1 LKSRPS
7 LIIAALVTV
16 AVALLAA
23 CAPEAPS
30 AGGGG
35 SASGNQVTDATL
47 TIATT
52 TDVVNYNPLVGN
64 SRSDYWITNLMY
76 PHLLSIGPD
85 GDKQPELAQKWGYDN
100 PTSGYY
106 EIRSGLK
113 WSDGQPLTAKDVAFT
128 LNATKRDA
136 PAGTLTGQLT
146 NFESATAVSDTR
158 VEVKL
163 SAPDSTVIPEVGFW
177 GNIVPQHVFE
187 PAGSVAKFANDGSN
201 GGWVSA
207 GPYVLTSVQR
217 GQSYTME
224 RVDNYPL
231 VDGGR
236 PKAAKIVY
244 RVFPDVNTEI
254 LSLKNGD
261 VDVIA
266 NSLPP
271 AQVKGLQSTPG
282 IKVAE
287 VPGLGYSH
295 MTYNMTK
302 PDLAKKEVRQALA
315 QAVDY
320 NAIRKVVLQDQGVST
335 GSSPIMP
342 VLKNF
347 YDDSIKEYKYD
358 PEESKKLLRQ
368 AGYTADGNGNFPLT
382 FRLIYSLQDPVTT
395 QWATLVKDGAA
406 KAGITIELQ
415 GLERNTYLAK
425 TNAGDFDI
433 YAGNFA
439 IMDDPATNM
448 ALTYLPKGAIN
459 YSYVDD
465 PALNDLITQARVTFE
480 RDKQKPILQKAA
492 KMVRD
497 NVYDNIM
504 YTQNLYVAYRSD
516 WSGFLV
522 KPSELLS
529 IVNPISVASAT
540 KSK

>member
-1 LKSRPS
+1 LTSRPR
-7 LIIAALVTV
+7 LIAAIAA
-16 AVALLAA
+16 AVATFTA
-23 CAPEAPS
+23 CAPSAPTE
-30 AGGGG
+30 GGGG
-35 SASGNQVTDATL
+35 AAVTDATL

-52 TDVVNYNPLVGN
+52 TDVVNYNPLIGN

-76 PHLLSIGPD
+76 PHLLSIGAD
-85 GDKQPELAQKWGYDN
+85 GEKAPELAEKWGYVDD
-100 PTSGYY
+100 TTGFY
-106 EIRSGLK
+106 EIRSGMK
-113 WSDGQPLTAKDVAFT
+113 WSDGKPLTAKDVAYT
-128 LNATKRDA
+128 LNAVKKDK
-136 PAGTLTGQLT
+136 PAGTLYGQLT

-158 VEVKL
+158 VELKL
-163 SAPDSTVIPEVGFW
+163 SKPDSTVVPEVGFW
-177 GNIVPQHVFE
+177 GNVVPQHVFE
-187 PAGSVAKFANDGSN
+187 PAGSVATFANDGKN

-207 GPYVLTSVQR
+207 GPYVLKDVQR

-231 VDGGR
+231 VEGGK

-244 RVFPDVNTEI
+244 RVYPDVNTEI
-254 LSLKNGD
+254 LGLKNGD

-271 AQVKGLQSTPG
+271 AQVKGLQGTQG
-282 IKVAE
+282 ITVEE
-287 VPGLGYSH
+287 VPGLGYAH
-295 MTYNMTK
+295 MTYNMNK
-302 PDLAKKEVRQALA
+302 PDLAKKEVREALA
-315 QAVDY
+315 HAVDY
-320 NAIRKVVLQDQGVST
+320 DAIRKVVLAGQGVST

-342 VLKNF
+342 VLKDF
-347 YDDSIKEYKYD
+347 HDDSIKEYAFD
-358 PEESKKLLRQ
+358 PEKSKQLLTG
-368 AGYTADGNGNFPLT
+368 AGYKTDGSLK

-425 TNAGDFDI
+425 TDAGDFDI

-448 ALTYLPKGAIN
+448 ALTYLPGGAIN

-465 PALNDLITQARVTFE
+465 PALSQLIEKARVTFE
-480 RDKQKPILQKAA
+480 RDEQKPLLQQAA
-492 KMVRD
+492 KIVRD
-497 NVYDNIM
+497 NVYDNVM
-504 YTQNLYVAYRSD
+504 YTQNLYVAHRSE
-516 WSGFLV
+516 WSGFVV

-540 KSK
+540 KSES

>member
-1 LKSRPS
+1 LTSRPR
-7 LIIAALVTV
+7 LIAAIAAAAAIATF
-16 AVALLAA
+16 AA
-23 CAPEAPS
+23 CAPSAPTE
-30 AGGGG
+30 GGGG
-35 SASGNQVTDATL
+35 GAAVTDATL

-52 TDVVNYNPLVGN
+52 TDVVNYNPFVGN

-85 GDKQPELAQKWGYDN
+85 GEKAPELAEKWGYVND
-100 PTSGYY
+100 TTGYY
-106 EIRSGLK
+106 EIRSGMK
-113 WSDGQPLTAKDVAFT
+113 WSDGTPLTAKDVAYS
-128 LNATKRDA
+128 LNAVKRDK

-146 NFESATAVSDTR
+146 NFASATAVSDTR
-158 VEVKL
+158 VELKL
-163 SAPDSTVIPEVGFW
+163 SAPDSTIVPEVGFW
-177 GNIVPQHVFE
+177 GNVVPQHVFE
-187 PAGSVAKFANDGSN
+187 PAGSVATFANDGSN

-207 GPYVLTSVQR
+207 GPYVLTDVQR
-217 GQSYTME
+217 GQSYTLE

-231 VDGGR
+231 VDGGK
-236 PKAAKIVY
+236 PKAAKVVY
-244 RVFPDVNTEI
+244 RVYPDVNTEI
-254 LSLKNGD
+254 LGLKNGD

-271 AQVKGLQSTPG
+271 AQVKGLRNTPG
-282 IKVAE
+282 ITVE
-287 VPGLGYSH
+287 EIPGLGYAH

-315 QAVDY
+315 YAVDY
-320 NAIRKVVLQDQGVST
+320 DAIRKVVLQDQGVST

-342 VLKNF
+342 VLKDF
-347 YDDSIKEYKYD
+347 YDDSIKEYSYD
-358 PEESKKLLRQ
+358 PEESKKLLTE
-368 AGYTADGNGNFPLT
+368 AGYATDGSLK

-425 TNAGDFDI
+425 TDAGDFDI

-448 ALTYLPKGAIN
+448 ALTYLPGGVIN

-465 PALNDLITQARVTFE
+465 PELSSLIEQARVTFE
-480 RDKQKPILQKAA
+480 RDEQKPLLQKAA
-492 KMVRD
+492 KIVRD

-504 YTQNLYVAYRSD
+504 YTQNLFVAHRSD
-516 WSGFLV
+516 WSGFVV

-540 KSK
+540 KSESE

>member
-1 LKSRPS
+1 MTSRPR
-7 LIIAALVTV
+7 LTAAKAVTA
-16 AVALLAA
+16 AVAAIATFTA
-23 CAPEAPS
+23 CAPSAPDED
-30 AGGGG
+30 GGGG
-35 SASGNQVTDATL
+35 AAVTDATL

-52 TDVVNYNPLVGN
+52 TDVVNYNPFVGN

-85 GDKQPELAQKWGYDN
+85 GEKAPELAEKWGYVDD
-100 PTSGYY
+100 TTAYY
-106 EIRSGLK
+106 EIRSGMT
-113 WSDGQPLTAKDVAFT
+113 WSDGTPLTAKDVAFS
-128 LNATKRDA
+128 LNAVKRDK

-158 VEVKL
+158 VELKL
-163 SAPDSTVIPEVGFW
+163 TAPDSTVVPEVGFW
-177 GNIVPQHVFE
+177 GNVVPQHVFE
-187 PAGSVAKFANDGSN
+187 PAGSVATFANDGKN

-207 GPYVLTSVQR
+207 GPYVLTDVQR
-217 GQSYTME
+217 GQSYTLE

-231 VDGGR
+231 VDGGK
-236 PKAAKIVY
+236 PKAAKVVY
-244 RVFPDVNTEI
+244 RVYPDVNTEI
-254 LSLKNGD
+254 LGLKNGD

-271 AQVKGLQSTPG
+271 AQVKGLQNTPG
-282 IKVAE
+282 ITVE
-287 VPGLGYSH
+287 EIPGLGYAH

-315 QAVDY
+315 YAVDY
-320 NAIRKVVLQDQGVST
+320 NAIRRVVLAGQAVST

-342 VLKNF
+342 VLKDY
-347 YDDSIKEYKYD
+347 YDDSIKEYEFD
-358 PEESKKLLRQ
+358 PEKSKQLLTD
-368 AGYTADGNGNFPLT
+368 AGYATDGSLK

-425 TNAGDFDI
+425 TDAGDFDI

-448 ALTYLPKGAIN
+448 ALTYLPDGVIN

-465 PALNDLITQARVTFE
+465 PELSSLIERARVTFE
-480 RDKQKPILQKAA
+480 RDEQKPLLQKAA
-492 KMVRD
+492 KIVRD
-497 NVYDNIM
+497 NVYDNVM
-504 YTQNLYVAYRSD
+504 YTQNLFVAHRSD
-516 WSGFLV
+516 WSGFVV

-540 KSK
+540 KSESQ

>member
-1 LKSRPS
+1 MISRPR
-7 LIIAALVTV
+7 LIAAAAAL
-16 AVALLAA
+16 ALLAA

-30 AGGGG
+30 AGG
-35 SASGNQVTDATL
+35 SASGNEVTDATL

-52 TDVVNYNPLVGN
+52 TDVVNYNPFVGN

-85 GDKQPELAQKWGYDN
+85 GEKSPELAEKWGYVND
-100 PTSGYY
+100 TTGYY
-106 EIRSGLK
+106 EIRSGMK
-113 WSDGQPLTAKDVAFT
+113 WSDGQPLTAKDVAFS
-128 LNATKRDA
+128 LNAVKRDK

-158 VEVKL
+158 VELTL
-163 SAPDSTVIPEVGFW
+163 SAPDSTVVPEVGFW
-177 GNIVPQHVFE
+177 GNVVPQHVFE
-187 PAGSVAKFANDGSN
+187 PAGSVATFANDGTT

-207 GPYVLTSVQR
+207 GPYVLTNVQR
-217 GQSYTME
+217 GQSYTLE

-231 VDGGR
+231 VKGGK
-236 PKAAKIVY
+236 PKAAKVVY
-244 RVFPDVNTEI
+244 RVYPDVNTEI
-254 LSLKNGD
+254 LALKNGD

-271 AQVKGLQSTPG
+271 AQVKGLQGTQG
-282 IKVAE
+282 ITVE
-287 VPGLGYSH
+287 EIPGLGYSH

-315 QAVDY
+315 YAVDY
-320 NAIRKVVLQDQGVST
+320 NAIRKVVLQGQAVST

-342 VLKNF
+342 VLKDF
-347 YDDSIKEYKYD
+347 YDDSIKEYSYD
-358 PEESKKLLRQ
+358 PEKAKKLLTD
-368 AGYTADGNGNFPLT
+368 AGYKTDGSLS

-406 KAGITIELQ
+406 KAGISIELQ

-425 TNAGDFDI
+425 TAAGDFDI

-448 ALTYLPKGAIN
+448 ALTYLPGGVIN

-465 PALNDLITQARVTFE
+465 PDLSSLIEQARVTFD
-480 RDKQKPILQKAA
+480 RDKQVPLLQKAA

-497 NVYDNIM
+497 NVYDNVM
-504 YTQNLYVAYRSD
+504 YTQNLYVAHRSD
-516 WSGFLV
+516 WSGFVV

-529 IVNPISVASAT
+529 VVNPISVASAT

>member
-187 PAGSVAKFANDGSN
+187 PRLGVRGPVRAHERPTWTELHDG
-201 GGWVSA
+201 A
-207 GPYVLTSVQR
+207 R
-217 GQSYTME
+217 GQLPA
-224 RVDNYPL
+224 RRRRQAQ
-231 VDGGR
+231 GGEDR
-236 PKAAKIVY
+236 
-244 RVFPDVNTEI
+244 
-254 LSLKNGD
+254 
-261 VDVIA
+261 
-266 NSLPP
+266 LPR
-271 AQVKGLQSTPG
+271 
-282 IKVAE
+282 
-287 VPGLGYSH
+287 VPG
-295 MTYNMTK
+295 
-302 PDLAKKEVRQALA
+302 RQH
-315 QAVDY
+315 
-320 NAIRKVVLQDQGVST
+320 G
-335 GSSPIMP
+335 
-342 VLKNF
+342 
-347 YDDSIKEYKYD
+347 
-358 PEESKKLLRQ
+358 
-368 AGYTADGNGNFPLT
+368 
-382 FRLIYSLQDPVTT
+382 DPVT
-395 QWATLVKDGAA
+395 
-406 KAGITIELQ
+406 E
-415 GLERNTYLAK
+415 ER
-425 TNAGDFDI
+425 
-433 YAGNFA
+433 
-439 IMDDPATNM
+439 
-448 ALTYLPKGAIN
+448 
-459 YSYVDD
+459 
-465 PALNDLITQARVTFE
+465 
-480 RDKQKPILQKAA
+480 
-492 KMVRD
+492 
-497 NVYDNIM
+497 
-504 YTQNLYVAYRSD
+504 
-516 WSGFLV
+516 
-522 KPSELLS
+522 
-529 IVNPISVASAT
+529 
-540 KSK
+540 